1 MNHKNILFYL
11 EIISKQIIFVNIREL
26 QQTKKE
32 ILKELKI
39 TRTTV
44 KKLIGQREKLCK
56 STKKLRFII
65 ASTKKEMLKMKTDF
79 VEQKITMKSKINYL
93 KKQLKYLK
101 YATGFIQIYD
111 DDYHVDPKT
120 GVIDMTEPKTPPQ
133 PVRSKQSKKG
143 EKSKLIQKK
152 LKI

>member
-1 MNHKNILFYL
+1 M
-11 EIISKQIIFVNIREL
+11 

-44 KKLIGQREKLCK
+44 QKLISQREKLCK

-93 KKQLKYLK
+93 KKRLKSLK
-101 YATGFIQIYD
+101 YAMGFISVYD
-111 DDYHVDPKT
+111 DEYHVDPKT

-152 LKI
+152 LEI

>member
-1 MNHKNILFYL
+1 M
-11 EIISKQIIFVNIREL
+11 

-32 ILKELKI
+32 ILQELKI

-44 KKLIGQREKLCK
+44 KKLIIQKEKLCK

-65 ASTKKEMLKMKTDF
+65 ATTKKEMLKMKTDF
-79 VEQKITMKSKINYL
+79 VEQKIQMKSKINYL
-93 KKQLKYLK
+93 KKQLKHLK
-101 YATGFIQIYD
+101 YCTSFIQVYD
-111 DDYHVDPKT
+111 DNYHVDPKT

-143 EKSKLIQKK
+143 KKSKLIKKK